1 MNRELSGT
9 ALLLVGAML
18 VRLTVT
24 DVYQRYVR
32 VGMGPLLLAAGVLLV
47 ALGLV
52 TLVAAFRGVPEP
64 ADDQL
69 DHRGH
74 APGGARVGWLLLA
87 PVLALLLVAPPALG
101 SYGVGRTTTV
111 DVRTGHGTFAVLRAD
126 AAPVTMS
133 LLEFD
138 QRAVDR
144 AGAGFG
150 GVAVRLTGFVAAPAA
165 GGFRLARY
173 QIACCAADAVAAVV
187 DVRGITGDPPARD
200 AWVSVIGT
208 FRPGGDPDQV
218 PVLDV
223 SSVQPVPVPVD
234 PYE

>member
-9 ALLLVGAML
+9 TLLLVGAML

-32 VGMGPLLLAAGVLLV
+32 AGMGPLLLVAGLLLV

-52 TLVAAFRGVPEP
+52 TLVAAFRGRPEP
-64 ADDQL
+64 DDGH
-69 DHRGH
+69 DHTGH
-74 APGGARVGWLLLA
+74 SPGGARVGWLLLA

-111 DVRTGHGTFAVLRAD
+111 DVRTGAGTFAALEPG
-126 AAPVTMS
+126 AAPVTMT

-144 AGAGFG
+144 AGASFG
-150 GVAVRLTGFVAAPAA
+150 GVPVRLVGFVAAPAA

-200 AWVSVIGT
+200 SWVAVIGT
-208 FRPGGDPDQV
+208 FRPGGDPDAA
-218 PVLDV
+218 PLLDV
-223 SSVQPVPVPVD
+223 SSVQPEAAPVD